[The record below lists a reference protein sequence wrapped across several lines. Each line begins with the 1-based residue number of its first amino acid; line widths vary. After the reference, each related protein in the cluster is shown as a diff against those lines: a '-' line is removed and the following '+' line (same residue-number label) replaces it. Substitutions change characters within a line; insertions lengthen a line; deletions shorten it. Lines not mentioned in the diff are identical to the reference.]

1 MDYSLVKKYYF
12 LLESCEYQRHFL
24 NLNLDEAIIT
34 SLELE
39 HTDYFKDRD
48 DYESAFLEMIAKTK
62 DRVYCLKDLK
72 SEKILKNSKV
82 KIANREG
89 FDMDFVW

>member
-1 MDYSLVKKYYF
+1 MKKYYF

-39 HTDYFKDRD
+39 HTDYFKDRE
-48 DYESAFLEMIAKTK
+48 DYQSAFLEMIAKNK
-62 DRVYCLKDLK
+62 DRVYCLKDLN
-72 SEKILKNSKV
+72 SEKILKEKKV
-82 KIANREG
+82 KISNREN
-89 FDMDFVW
+89 FDMHFVR

>member
-1 MDYSLVKKYYF
+1 MKKYYF

-48 DYESAFLEMIAKTK
+48 DYQSAFLEMIAKTK
-62 DRVYCLKDLK
+62 DRVYCLSDLN
-72 SEKILKNSKV
+72 SEKILKSDII
-82 KIANREG
+82 IALICTQQTYK
-89 FDMDFVW
+89 

>member
-1 MDYSLVKKYYF
+1 MKRYYF

-39 HTDYFKDRD
+39 RTDYFKDRD

-62 DRVYCLKDLK
+62 DRVYCLKDLNSK
-72 SEKILKNSKV
+72 KILNEDKV
-82 KIANREG
+82 KIVHKER
-89 FDMDFVW
+89 FDMHYVW

>member
-1 MDYSLVKKYYF
+1 VKKYYF

-39 HTDYFKDRD
+39 HTDYFKDWD
-48 DYESAFLEMIAKTK
+48 DYESAFLEMIEKTK
-62 DRVYCLKDLK
+62 DRVYCLAGLN
-72 SEKILKNSKV
+72 SEKILKSKKV
-82 KIANREG
+82 KIARREG
-89 FDMDFVW
+89 FDMHFVW

>member
-1 MDYSLVKKYYF
+1 MKKYYF

-48 DYESAFLEMIAKTK
+48 DYQSAFLEMIEKTK
-62 DRVYCLKDLK
+62 DRAYCLADLN
-72 SEKILKNSKV
+72 SEKILKSKKV
-82 KIANREG
+82 KIARREG
-89 FDMDFVW
+89 FDMHFVR

>member
-1 MDYSLVKKYYF
+1 LNYSLVKKYYF

-39 HTDYFKDRD
+39 HTDYYKDWD
-48 DYESAFLEMIAKTK
+48 DYQSAFLEMIRKTK
-62 DRVYCLKDLK
+62 DRVYCLKDLN
-72 SEKILKNSKV
+72 SEKILKCNKV
-82 KIANREG
+82 QIVQRQH
-89 FDMDFVW
+89 FDMDYVR

>member
-1 MDYSLVKKYYF
+1 MKKYYF

-39 HTDYFKDRD
+39 HTDYFKDWE

-62 DRVYCLKDLK
+62 DRVYCLRDLN
-72 SEKILKNSKV
+72 SEKILKED
-82 KIANREG
+82 KIEIAHKER

>member
-1 MDYSLVKKYYF
+1 MKKYYF

-62 DRVYCLKDLK
+62 DRVYCLKNLN

>member
-1 MDYSLVKKYYF
+1 VKKYYF

-48 DYESAFLEMIAKTK
+48 DYQSAFLEMIAKTK
-62 DRVYCLKDLK
+62 DKVYCLRDLNIK
-72 SEKILKNSKV
+72 KILDNDKV
-82 KIANREG
+82 KIVNKER
-89 FDMDFVW
+89 FDMHYVW

>member
-1 MDYSLVKKYYF
+1 VKKYYF

-48 DYESAFLEMIAKTK
+48 DYQKAFLEMIVKTK
-62 DRVYCLKDLK
+62 DRVYCLKDLNSK
-72 SEKILKNSKV
+72 KILNEKKV
-82 KIANREG
+82 KIVNKERFGME
-89 FDMDFVW
+89 FVW

>member
-1 MDYSLVKKYYF
+1 M
-12 LLESCEYQRHFL
+12 ESCEYQRHFL

-62 DRVYCLKDLK
+62 DRIYCLKSLK
-72 SEKILKNSKV
+72 SLNSEKILKEKKV
-82 KIANREG
+82 KIANREN
-89 FDMDFVW
+89 FDMHFVW